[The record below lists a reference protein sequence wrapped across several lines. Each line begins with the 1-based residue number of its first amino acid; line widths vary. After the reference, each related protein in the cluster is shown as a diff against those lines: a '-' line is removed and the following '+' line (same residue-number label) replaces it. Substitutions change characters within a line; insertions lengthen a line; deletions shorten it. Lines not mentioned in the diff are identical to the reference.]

1 MQETQQMTNNI
12 KNILD
17 RLGIEP
23 TGRYENHFY
32 IIPLDNSDA
41 YARMYTKLDK
51 NAINTEY
58 PEIISNTNNTT
69 EKIVNYFEIEE
80 DEITYN
86 IFLFADFKNDKYY
99 VKIGEK

>member
-1 MQETQQMTNNI
+1 MTDIRNV
-12 KNILD
+12 LQ
-17 RLGIEP
+17 RLGLENS
-23 TGRYENHFY
+23 GRYENHFY
-32 IIPLDNSDA
+32 IIPLADSNE
-41 YARMYTKLDK
+41 YARTYTKLDK

-58 PEIISNTNNTT
+58 PEFTSNSNNAT

-86 IFLFADFKNDKYY
+86 IFLFADFKTEKYY

>member
-1 MQETQQMTNNI
+1 MTNNI

-41 YARMYTKLDK
+41 YAKMYTKLDK

>member
-1 MQETQQMTNNI
+1 MTNNI

-17 RLGIEP
+17 RLDIEP

-41 YARMYTKLDK
+41 YAKMYTKLDK
-51 NAINTEY
+51 NAVNTEY

>member
-1 MQETQQMTNNI
+1 MTNNI

-51 NAINTEY
+51 NAVNTEY

-69 EKIVNYFEIEE
+69 EKIVNYFEVEE

>member
-1 MQETQQMTNNI
+1 MTNNI

-23 TGRYENHFY
+23 TGRYENNFY

-51 NAINTEY
+51 NAVNTEY

-80 DEITYN
+80 NEITYN